1 MSEWQFLVTLN
12 SRLRPLTKPVEI
24 QELAVR
30 LLGAHLHA
38 RVTCAYAEGDEFVI
52 RRSCPDGVVPCG
64 DRDPVVRCG
73 RAIVDACRR
82 GETLAVNDVRT
93 DPRLTDAARD
103 LFLAQD
109 TAAVVTAPLLKDKRW
124 VGTFGV
130 HSATPRTWT
139 PDQISLIEVLAE
151 QTWAAEERSNAEE
164 ALARTADRQAFL
176 RRLSDTVGPLAA
188 PARILQD
195 TCRLLG
201 EHLRVNRVAYGE
213 IDGNDCVIVN
223 DYVNGLPSLAG
234 RIRWAGLG
242 GSRAAD
248 ILKGATLS
256 VNDTSTEPHTPEE
269 RVALQAAG
277 IGAYICP
284 LLVKDGRFIG
294 AFGIHSRSPRSW
306 TRDEIT
312 LVEEVA
318 DRTWGTLERRKAEAE
333 LLANEERLAFL
344 LRFNDALRP
353 LLDAG
358 DVQQTAA
365 RLLGEHLGVAR
376 VGYAEVDDLGY
387 TIRHEYTRDGAAPL
401 AGSIAGVTVVSELRD
416 ALRRGETIAVADVE
430 ADQRLGDGERASFRS
445 RQIGAFVAAA
455 RFRDGRMIAAFGA
468 NDATPRAWTAPELE
482 LVRDVAERTWDAVER
497 SRAEA
502 AIFQGEQRLRLAL
515 DASGGGSWTWTAA
528 TNQADWDER
537 FRTLYGFPPDQ
548 PPDPEGWLPRV
559 HEEDRPRVLALL
571 DEIRTSPAKES
582 WQHTFRI
589 VRP

>member
-1 MSEWQFLVTLN
+1 MSRTISVRFEFVALESESPRCGDSRSTRAIKRSSPRICRIISVIIQTASCNSRPTSRRKGARIPTLSEWQFLVTLN

-73 RAIVDACRR
+73 LAIVDACRR

-269 RVALQAAG
+269 RVALINPAHSDAST
-277 IGAYICP
+277 IKAK
-284 LLVKDGRFIG
+284 VVRRF
-294 AFGIHSRSPRSW
+294 
-306 TRDEIT
+306 EY
-312 LVEEVA
+312 
-318 DRTWGTLERRKAEAE
+318 
-333 LLANEERLAFL
+333 NRL
-344 LRFNDALRP
+344 
-353 LLDAG
+353 
-358 DVQQTAA
+358 
-365 RLLGEHLGVAR
+365 
-376 VGYAEVDDLGY
+376 
-387 TIRHEYTRDGAAPL
+387 
-401 AGSIAGVTVVSELRD
+401 
-416 ALRRGETIAVADVE
+416 
-430 ADQRLGDGERASFRS
+430 FRS
-445 RQIGAFVAAA
+445 G
-455 RFRDGRMIAAFGA
+455 D
-468 NDATPRAWTAPELE
+468 T
-482 LVRDVAERTWDAVER
+482 
-497 SRAEA
+497 
-502 AIFQGEQRLRLAL
+502 
-515 DASGGGSWTWTAA
+515 
-528 TNQADWDER
+528 
-537 FRTLYGFPPDQ
+537 
-548 PPDPEGWLPRV
+548 
-559 HEEDRPRVLALL
+559 RP
-571 DEIRTSPAKES
+571 
-582 WQHTFRI
+582 
-589 VRP
+589 